1 MRIQVL
7 GLCRFSLLTQGDF
20 QTTGDDLHRNR
31 AILYDPARME
41 QRMRWFEAVCIPPLM
56 WQTDPDF
63 LLIIVTGA
71 DLPARWLARLQRL
84 AQVMPQIRIEQLP
97 PARHAPSCREALARH
112 IDLTADVV
120 VQFRMDDDDAVA
132 VDYVRRVRADHRLA
146 ERLAGQHHP
155 VVINYT
161 SGLVAEVADGRFALH
176 AEMAQN
182 WVPAQTF
189 YFPGGAVRSL
199 MNYRHDK
206 VWTKAPT
213 IAMPGRAMWIRGH
226 HATNDS
232 RGHLIGRNRIPT
244 DEAELAQVLSRRFGL
259 DLPALRAALTGTED
273 PLA

>member
-20 QTTGDDLHRNR
+20 QTTGDDLDRNR

-63 LLIIVTGA
+63 LLIIVTGE

-182 WVPAQTF
+182 WVPAQT
-189 YFPGGAVRSL
+189 
-199 MNYRHDK
+199 
-206 VWTKAPT
+206 

-259 DLPALRAALTGTED
+259 DLPALRAALTGTAD